1 MCTQRKLMY
10 HLLSRSKST
19 PLSPNLMPKLN
30 KVSYFKMKKKTP
42 NVIFQP
48 TGKRKKKPGP

>member
-1 MCTQRKLMY
+1 
-10 HLLSRSKST
+10 
-19 PLSPNLMPKLN
+19 MPKLN

-48 TGKRKKKPGP
+48 TGKRKKKPGPWIRIIKLLLLIIAWYSQLALGSHL